1 MKMESDALS
10 DKFTNILETL
20 NAFKKTVSILQSEIK
35 VLEKTVNKE
44 IRASKKKRN
53 NDKKKKPSGFAK
65 PTKISDELC
74 EFMNKEK
81 GAQVARTEVTQYII
95 NYIKDNNLQFVENKK
110 VIVPDNSLKRLL
122 SINDEELTYFNI
134 QKYMNKHFIN

>member
-20 NAFKKTVSILQSEIK
+20 NAFKKTVSTLQSEIK

-95 NYIKDNNLQFVENKK
+95 NYIKDNDLQFVENKK

-122 SINDEELTYFNI
+122 RINDEELTYFNI

>member
-1 MKMESDALS
+1 MKMESDTLS

-20 NAFKKTVSILQSEIK
+20 NAFKKTVSTLQSEIK

-95 NYIKDNNLQFVENKK
+95 NYIKDNDLQFVENKK
-110 VIVPDNSLKRLL
+110 VIVPDISLKRLL
-122 SINDEELTYFNI
+122 SINNEELTYFNI